1 MALVGNISG
10 SGGTSNTIGITGSLV
25 IANPGLGLFPILP
38 GNDAALFVS
47 GNISAKPSTNP
58 DYSVRGTT
66 VFGGDVVIS
75 GTLFGGSPLYIGSH
89 ISASAGFSIP
99 SSAAFVAEGGLS
111 GSLQRTA
118 QNVSYLVAG
127 SNVTITSASNGQIF
141 ISSTGAGGGG
151 TGTNFF
157 YDTDGNAQVY
167 TTGSVAFVGTGADYA
182 NNIYSPADK
191 GADLFF
197 YVSGSTN
204 GTATALFGGDVV
216 TSGSLTVRDGTSALS
231 IADDTFGN
239 SVITAAGSFLNLN
252 ANTRVIV
259 QKDLEIQGANISAGS
274 TPGVRNIFPENDTL
288 AELITIGG
296 AGGKTTIAGGLE
308 VTGNYISGSAGVN
321 LELGGSGAVTVVGNL
336 TASINLQV
344 NGNITTDADE
354 DKDIFAGVTTKT
366 ITIGGGSSSNVRIP
380 GNLTVNGTVVAID
393 TTNLRV
399 KDAIVL
405 IGSGTTST
413 SFSSV
418 IAFSSGSKTAPNSL
432 TFGAS
437 GGDDTLAAGIQDVK
451 NGEETSISFA
461 SLAKVKAA
469 AFKVATD
476 LAQIK
481 AGGTTDSIVVS
492 GSQVILQAPT
502 VSGVSFQ
509 SPVGTTYA
517 SVDQADLGETMF
529 KGVGT
534 TWFSG
539 SSVNVS
545 SNTGDVA
552 ISKGANS
559 SLLLS
564 TDGSTAGTIAARS
577 GPGTPRTLTLTGS
590 TVTIGAN
597 TSNSG
602 ITFTGAG
609 NNLANF
615 SAASSTTPSFVA
627 SQTNATFKV
636 GTGGGTTDTL
646 ILSGT
651 AIQLNAGASGQSF
664 RRDNTEFLLVSSGA
678 AGPNQRALITA
689 AKDKTLVVGGTS
701 ETILSGSN
709 LTLLAGT
716 TGSPSGVNFSTE
728 VGGLT
733 QGYLNVVSGTY
744 LTPSVIRSSNAAK
757 IVPGDLPIPHDV
769 LLGASAGKNLF
780 LSGTG
785 VEVNHGSAAAF
796 SLFTDGTEYLKFST
810 GPGLGTLIG
819 GQVSGRNVS
828 LTAAGAGKMILS
840 GSTTTLSG
848 STIEFIKDS
857 TKVAFFGTSGNS
869 TGLIPNATNT
879 FDLGTPDLRWR
890 NMYTGD
896 LHLKNERGDWTIIEE
911 KEYLSITNNK
921 NGRRFKF
928 VLDEI

>member
-25 IANPGLGLFPILP
+25 IANPGLGQFPILP

-47 GNISAKPSTNP
+47 GNISAKPSTSP

-75 GTLFGGSPLYIGSH
+75 GTLFGGSPLHIGSH

-99 SSAAFVAEGGLS
+99 STSAFVADGGLS
-111 GSLQRTA
+111 GSLQQTS
-118 QNVSYLVAG
+118 QGKSYLVAG

-141 ISSTGAGGGG
+141 ISSTGGGAPGG
-151 TGTNFF
+151 SGTNFF
-157 YDTDGNAQVY
+157 SETGLGVIYNS
-167 TTGSVAFVGTGADYA
+167 GSVAFTGARTGESIESA
-182 NNIYSPADK
+182 SEK
-191 GADLFF
+191 GTDVQF
-197 YVSGSTN
+197 YFSGSNAAIGSIDSNVT
-204 GTATALFGGDVV
+204 LFGGNVV
-216 TSGSLTVRDGTSALS
+216 ASGSLNVKTASGVVASISSGGVISGSSNFLVGGNVTVAGNIDTNAAGAKTLFASAG
-231 IADDTFGN
+231 GN
-239 SVITAAGSFLNLN
+239 TITVGGSSSTVITAG
-252 ANTRVIV
+252 T
-259 QKDLEIQGANISAGS
+259 
-274 TPGVRNIFPENDTL
+274 
-288 AELITIGG
+288 
-296 AGGKTTIAGGLE
+296 
-308 VTGNYISGSAGVN
+308 
-321 LELGGSGAVTVVGNL
+321 
-336 TASINLQV
+336 LQV

-354 DKDIFAGVTTKT
+354 DKDIFAGVTSKT
-366 ITIGGGSSSNVRIP
+366 ITIGGGSNSNVRIP

-393 TTNLRV
+393 TTNLRI

-413 SFSSV
+413 SFQSV
-418 IAFSSGSKTAPNSL
+418 IAFSSGSMTGPNSL

-451 NGEETSISFA
+451 NGEETAISFA

-469 AFKVATD
+469 AFKVTTEA
-476 LAQIK
+476 AQIK

-492 GSQVILQAPT
+492 GSQVILQAPA
-502 VSGVSFQ
+502 VNGVSFQ

-539 SSVNVS
+539 SSVNVA
-545 SNTGDVA
+545 SNTGDVSIA
-552 ISKGANS
+552 KGTNS
-559 SLLLS
+559 RLFLS
-564 TDGSTAGTIAARS
+564 TDGSTVGTIAGRS
-577 GPGTPRTLTLTGS
+577 GAGTSSALTLTGS
-590 TVTIGAN
+590 AVTIGAN
-597 TSNSG
+597 TAGSG

-609 NNLANF
+609 VNLANF

-646 ILSGT
+646 FLSGT

-664 RRDNTEFLLVSSGA
+664 RRDNSEFLLISSGA
-678 AGPNQRALITA
+678 SGPSQRALITA
-689 AKDKTLVVGGTS
+689 AAGKTLVVGGRG
-701 ETILSGSN
+701 ETVLSGSN
-709 LTLLAGT
+709 LSLVAGT
-716 TGSPSGVNFSTE
+716 TGSPSGIDFSTE

-733 QGYLNVVSGTY
+733 QSYLNVVSGTY
-744 LTPSVIRSSNAAK
+744 VTPVGTESLNAAR

-769 LLGASAGKNLF
+769 LLGASAGKSLF

-785 VEVNHGSAAAF
+785 VEVNHGNAS
-796 SLFTDGTEYLKFST
+796 SLSVFTDGTEYLKFST

-848 STIEFIKDS
+848 SSIDFVNDN

-921 NGRRFKF
+921 SGRRFKF